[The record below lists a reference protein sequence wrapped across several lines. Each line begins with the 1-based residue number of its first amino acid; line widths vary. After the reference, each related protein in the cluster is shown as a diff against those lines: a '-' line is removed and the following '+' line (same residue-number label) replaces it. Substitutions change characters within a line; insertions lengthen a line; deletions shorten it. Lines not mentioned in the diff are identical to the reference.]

1 MPESQIRIIGLFAAN
16 GLGEAA
22 TGKDMFGN
30 QLTEEQR
37 QNGLLM
43 ALGIG
48 GVAGAAKVADKV
60 ASGTKFVPYSKEF
73 AQKQVQKAKA
83 FGRQIGNVELPLR
96 IRVEELATAYGNNYK
111 HVTFDKTTI
120 KDIVQKFAVKSDGG
134 KGTGMLYHVQRISEI
149 DVMFK
154 QNPKH
159 NAEEFARQLKDQEKG
174 LNDLTIEEYLKN
186 REKIYRRRKSF
197 RRECSSKTC

>member
-1 MPESQIRIIGLFAAN
+1 MLNFIICN
-16 GLGEAA
+16 GEAA

-60 ASGTKFVPYSKEF
+60 SSGTKFIPYSKEF
-73 AQKQVQKAKA
+73 AQNQVQKVQA
-83 FGRQIGNVELPLR
+83 FGREIGKVEVPLR

-111 HVTFDKTTI
+111 HVTFDKMTI
-120 KDIVQKFAVKSDGG
+120 KDIVQKFAVKSDGD
-134 KGTGMLYHVQRISEI
+134 KGTGKVVLA
-149 DVMFK
+149 K
-154 QNPKH
+154 
-159 NAEEFARQLKDQEKG
+159 
-174 LNDLTIEEYLKN
+174 
-186 REKIYRRRKSF
+186 
-197 RRECSSKTC
+197 